1 VNDEGGKERSETSG
15 KQKKREYRLESIV
28 ERGRCV
34 RRSDL
39 LSSVRRLDYVV
50 SRRTCVCERACR
62 GCTHTDVRA
71 VQRAQMHVDAPAVF
85 SPRSMAARRDIVISA

>member
-1 VNDEGGKERSETSG
+1 MENGRKVAGEQRRGERSETSG

-28 ERGRCV
+28 ERGHRV

-50 SRRTCVCERACR
+50 NRAVQVCARAHVYARASAR
-62 GCTHTDVRA
+62 GCTGR
-71 VQRAQMHVDAPAVF
+71 RVF
-85 SPRSMAARRDIVISA
+85 SSILSAIAR